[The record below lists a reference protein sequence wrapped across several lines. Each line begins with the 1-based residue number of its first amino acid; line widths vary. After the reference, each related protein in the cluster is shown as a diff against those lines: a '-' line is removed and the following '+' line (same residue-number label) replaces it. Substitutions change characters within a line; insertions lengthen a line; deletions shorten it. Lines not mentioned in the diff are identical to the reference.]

1 MQNLIITVI
10 WIKKIMINKKYEK
23 YLKKIEEEKATGV
36 RICKHL
42 SVTAKA
48 LNIKLYDMFDF

>member
-1 MQNLIITVI
+1 
-10 WIKKIMINKKYEK
+10 MINKKYEK
-23 YLKKIEEEKATGV
+23 YLKKIEEGKATEV

-48 LNIKLYDMFDF
+48 LNVKLYDMFDF